1 MGRCVEDIA
10 SDDAFYTEPKFAG
23 MTLIVGN
30 NVGMGAHRARFFK
43 AFRWQAQ
50 KVRDAY
56 AA

>member
-1 MGRCVEDIA
+1 
-10 SDDAFYTEPKFAG
+10 

-30 NVGMGAHRARFFK
+30 KGAHRARFFK

-56 AA
+56 MRLEMVGGA

>member
-30 NVGMGAHRARFFK
+30 KGAHRARFFK